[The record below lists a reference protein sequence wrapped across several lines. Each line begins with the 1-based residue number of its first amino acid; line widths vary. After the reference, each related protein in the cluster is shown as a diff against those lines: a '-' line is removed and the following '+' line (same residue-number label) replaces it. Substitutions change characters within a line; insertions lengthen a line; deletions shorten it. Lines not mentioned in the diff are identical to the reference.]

1 MAALQYWR
9 HPTWTASGGL
19 VQGPREEVLGVR
31 NSDAEISPLIA
42 AGNSENPNKNESRS
56 ESIKAEEMAT
66 SQTWKVPSFCNG
78 ITMNQHESPINHH
91 ESPLNTMNHHEAP
104 INHY

>member
-1 MAALQYWR
+1 M
-9 HPTWTASGGL
+9 
-19 VQGPREEVLGVR
+19 VQGPREEVLRVR
-31 NSDAEISPLIA
+31 NSDAADAEISPLIA
-42 AGNSENPNKNESRS
+42 VGKPQNESRS
-56 ESIKAEEMAT
+56 ESIKAEEMST
-66 SQTWKVPSFCNG
+66 SQTWRVPSFCNG